1 MVSLINSSLL
11 FRSVELQESICK
23 GNFWI
28 VKKSVFDHFV
38 GLALKGLIKIQYSR
52 KIWIILW
59 SMISMMCHVSWPV
72 RLEHW
77 THYFTVRYTLKYFEQ
92 CCFHL
97 SASSFS
103 YQFWRVSSH
112 FMHFKYQFLYFLIVK
127 FICFILIKRR

>member
-52 KIWIILW
+52 KI
-59 SMISMMCHVSWPV
+59 
-72 RLEHW
+72 
-77 THYFTVRYTLKYFEQ
+77 
-92 CCFHL
+92 
-97 SASSFS
+97 
-103 YQFWRVSSH
+103 
-112 FMHFKYQFLYFLIVK
+112 
-127 FICFILIKRR
+127 